1 MKSFIAFIIISITLV
16 TLSIYLESKDYDP
29 MKADENHW
37 WQAYATQKEEYMDP
51 VFPISQKTRLVFWFS
66 GAPTYRLCMK
76 DMKEIMDDPGNIY
89 SKGSEEPYG
98 CAYKGSNKYISM
110 FMYSFI
116 MEKEHF
122 ACLLEF
128 TSPKGI
134 KMNGKYSPILKG
146 YEQSCK
152 FESSGEIQY
161 KVLLGN

>member
-1 MKSFIAFIIISITLV
+1 MEILHGRLGPKCQINRPSRWSHRTPEGQLVSTL
-16 TLSIYLESKDYDP
+16 TP
-29 MKADENHW
+29 
-37 WQAYATQKEEYMDP
+37 
-51 VFPISQKTRLVFWFS
+51 RGLVFWFS

-134 KMNGKYSPILKG
+134 KMHGKYSPILKG